1 MTPATPAT
9 PIDRSTRVAPR
20 ARRLLALFLLL
31 HGLAHLAGTSD
42 AFSRASGGKSVDYLA
57 GGWSVSDPT
66 SLRLLGVLWM
76 LVAVAFVAAAVVT
89 WAGGTAWP
97 RVLWWV
103 ASASL
108 AIVVVA
114 LWSSVIGVVIDVVLL
129 AVALRAGALTGKA
142 TE

>member
-1 MTPATPAT
+1 
-9 PIDRSTRVAPR
+9 
-20 ARRLLALFLLL
+20 
-31 HGLAHLAGTSD
+31 
-42 AFSRASGGKSVDYLA
+42 
-57 GGWSVSDPT
+57 
-66 SLRLLGVLWM
+66 
-76 LVAVAFVAAAVVT
+76 
-89 WAGGTAWP
+89 
-97 RVLWWV
+97 VLWWV